1 MTSHTPQLQN
11 NNTTLRGVPPNIL
24 DRFDYLY
31 NLYMTSTPSLNSV
44 KNSHEEKAW
53 IKINSSTGDM
63 TIRTE
68 LILDIPFSTGPTMFI
83 HGETKPIWDDKTY
96 DFKVIECDGPGVS
109 TFYFAVKGPTF
120 TSNRDFLLH
129 RKFIADYKGWDYA
142 LTYESVEREV
152 QPHRSK
158 HVRAEMTNSI

>member
-1 MTSHTPQLQN
+1 MKTSP
-11 NNTTLRGVPPNIL
+11 
-24 DRFDYLY
+24 
-31 NLYMTSTPSLNSV
+31 
-44 KNSHEEKAW
+44 EEKAW
-53 IKINSSTGDM
+53 IKINSKTGDI

-68 LILDIPFSTGPTMFI
+68 LILDIPFSTGSKMFI

-96 DFKVIECDGPGVS
+96 DFKIVECMEPGVS

-129 RKFIADYKGWDYA
+129 RKFIAGYKGWDYA
-142 LTYESVEREV
+142 LIYESVELNS

-158 HVRAEMTNSI
+158 HVRGEMRDSI